1 MVKAC
6 KLFFLLLLVL
16 VIAGAIYAWR
26 LKRRGFSARNQPSAV
41 ETVVARTMRNMAI
54 PASARNEENPWKDL
68 DNAANRKEAREHW
81 ADHCAFCHG
90 NDGSGNTDTGK
101 NMYPKPP
108 DMRLAATQ
116 NLTDGELYYIIENG
130 VRLTGMPAW
139 GDARFIDQDDD
150 TWKIV
155 LFIRHLPNLTPEDLQ
170 DMKDYNP
177 KGKMEEEE
185 DDDSNAL
192 PKMKNM
198 PDMPNMPG
206 MHHTEPDTDHT
217 KH

>member
-1 MVKAC
+1 MGKAVKV
-6 KLFFLLLLVL
+6 FFVL
-16 VIAGAIYAWR
+16 ILALIVGAGIYLWR
-26 LKRRGFSARNQPSAV
+26 LKKQGFSARKEPSAL
-41 ETVVARTMRNMAI
+41 ETTVARNMRNMAI

-81 ADHCAFCHG
+81 ADHCAFCHA

-155 LFIRHLPNLTPEDLQ
+155 LFIRHLPHLTQEDLD
-170 DMKDYNP
+170 DMKAYNP
-177 KGKMEEEE
+177 KGKMEEEDEE
-185 DDDSNAL
+185 DMQKM
-192 PKMKNM
+192 PEMKN
-198 PDMPNMPG
+198 MPNMPG
-206 MHHTEPDTDHT
+206 HNMQQMDHSDQT
-217 KH
+217 KRK

>member
-1 MVKAC
+1 MARAC
-6 KLFFLLLLVL
+6 KVFFALLLVV
-16 VIAGAIYAWR
+16 VIGLGIYGWR
-26 LKRRGFSARNQPSAV
+26 LKRRGFSARNQPSAIESV
-41 ETVVARTMRNMAI
+41 AARTMRNMAI
-54 PASARNEENPWKDL
+54 PASARTEENPWKDL
-68 DNAANRKEAREHW
+68 DNADNRKEAREHW
-81 ADHCAFCHG
+81 ADHCAFCHA
-90 NDGSGNTDTGK
+90 NDGSGNTETGK

-116 NLTDGELYYIIENG
+116 KLTDGELYYIIENG

-139 GDARFIDQDDD
+139 GDPRFIEQDDD

-155 LFIRHLPNLTPEDLQ
+155 LFIRHLPNLTPEDLE
-170 DMKDYNP
+170 DMKAYNP
-177 KGKMEEEE
+177 KGKMEEEDE
-185 DDDSNAL
+185 DDMNTL

-206 MHHTEPDTDHT
+206 MDHT

>member
-26 LKRRGFSARNQPSAV
+26 LKRRGFSARSQPSAV

-81 ADHCAFCHG
+81 ADHCAFCHA

-130 VRLTGMPAW
+130 VRLTACLPGATRGSSSRMTTP
-139 GDARFIDQDDD
+139 G
-150 TWKIV
+150 K
-155 LFIRHLPNLTPEDLQ
+155 LFCSSGIFRISRPRTCR
-170 DMKDYNP
+170 
-177 KGKMEEEE
+177 
-185 DDDSNAL
+185 
-192 PKMKNM
+192 
-198 PDMPNMPG
+198 
-206 MHHTEPDTDHT
+206 T
-217 KH
+217 